1 MTSNNYT
8 CNCCCITNCAL
19 QFKQAKGKNYYNGK
33 YASGYYCNRCF
44 GDIEQYIYLVEKFFK
59 DMKCLDEERFQLLI
73 TLENFI
79 DKRFDRRNVKSE
91 SD

>member
-44 GDIEQYIYLVEKFFK
+44 GDIEQ
-59 DMKCLDEERFQLLI
+59 
-73 TLENFI
+73 
-79 DKRFDRRNVKSE
+79 
-91 SD
+91 